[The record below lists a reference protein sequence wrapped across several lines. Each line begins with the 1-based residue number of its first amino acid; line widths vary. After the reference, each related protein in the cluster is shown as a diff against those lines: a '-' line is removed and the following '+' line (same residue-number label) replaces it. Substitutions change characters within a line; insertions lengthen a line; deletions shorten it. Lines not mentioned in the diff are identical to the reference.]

1 MARNA
6 APLRHFGAVWFVPPL
21 ALAALAHAWSVA
33 VPGFGEIAGNV
44 ALVLG
49 ALAAL
54 AWLAVTAAWLLRWQ
68 RHPQECLA
76 EWQHP
81 WRVAFF
87 SALPMAV
94 LVLCALAV
102 QRLDANAWPV
112 VLVWALAAAAQFAMP
127 VQLFRRWL
135 SAPAARPI
143 GWNAEMPHW
152 LLAAAG
158 QMLAPWGGVAL
169 VGPEWPAAQWAVG
182 VLGWVLVLALLLA
195 RTVVHGAPADR
206 HAASWFITVAPP
218 SVAGVG
224 WLALGGSP
232 LAGWGFWGIA
242 LLFLLVAGGKWRTLR
257 TQPFAVGHWAAG
269 FPLAVF
275 AGLSLELAGAGGGM
289 ALQVAALVLALASL
303 VIAALLLATWRGLR
317 DGSLLAPEPVAMIES
332 R

>member
-21 ALAALAHAWSVA
+21 ALAALAHAWSA
-33 VPGFGEIAGNV
+33 AEPGFGEIAGNV

-49 ALAAL
+49 VLAAL
-54 AWLAVTAAWLLRWQ
+54 ALLAVAAAWLMRWQ
-68 RHPQECLA
+68 RHPKECLD

-102 QRLDANAWPV
+102 QRLDATGWPLA
-112 VLVWALAAAAQFAMP
+112 LVWALAAAAQFAMP
-127 VQLFRRWL
+127 VLLLRRWL
-135 SAPAARPI
+135 FASAAHPI
-143 GWNAEMPHW
+143 GWSAVMPHG
-152 LLAAAG
+152 LLAVAG
-158 QMLAPWGGVAL
+158 QMLAPWGGLAL

-182 VLGWVLVLALLLA
+182 MLGWVLALVLLLA
-195 RTVVHGAPADR
+195 RSVGHGAPADR
-206 HAASWFITVAPP
+206 HAAPWFTLVAPP
-218 SVAGVG
+218 SVAGIG
-224 WLALGGSP
+224 WLARGGSTP
-232 LAGWGFWGIA
+232 VAWGFWGIA
-242 LLFLLVAGGKWRTLR
+242 LLFLLVASGKGRTLR

-275 AGLSLELAGAGGGM
+275 AGLSLQLADAQGGVV
-289 ALQVAALVLALASL
+289 LQIAALVLALASL

-317 DGSLLAPEPVAMIES
+317 DGSLFAPEPVAMIAS